1 MFKFIRK
8 LPEKLRRIITSDHH
22 KPLGRWRLEHENK
35 DKLDT
40 KIDWSNEDHCG
51 PCGTYALETNIENH
65 IKKNNLKI
73 KHLQDKLN
81 DTN

>member
-1 MFKFIRK
+1 MFKFVRK

-40 KIDWSNEDHCG
+40 KIDWSNED
-51 PCGTYALETNIENH
+51 PIGTYALEKNIENH

-73 KHLQDKLN
+73 KNLQDKLN
-81 DTN
+81 NTN